1 MASVGAVQNRKKG
14 KMETGRADWAPVGF
28 LFMTIECSQS
38 VHSIVSCCVKAVSYT
53 HLDVY
58 KRQVSVQYRFLF
70 YHSGS
75 GDACAGAGTCTA
87 VK

>member
-38 VHSIVSCCVKAVSYT
+38 VHSIVVPHKIARDKRGVSNKYSKT
-53 HLDVY
+53 
-58 KRQVSVQYRFLF
+58 
-70 YHSGS
+70 
-75 GDACAGAGTCTA
+75 
-87 VK
+87 

>member
-38 VHSIVSCCVKAVSYT
+38 VHSIV
-53 HLDVY
+53 
-58 KRQVSVQYRFLF
+58 VQWCARRCYWHKGLF
-70 YHSGS
+70 
-75 GDACAGAGTCTA
+75 CAILSERI
-87 VK
+87 V